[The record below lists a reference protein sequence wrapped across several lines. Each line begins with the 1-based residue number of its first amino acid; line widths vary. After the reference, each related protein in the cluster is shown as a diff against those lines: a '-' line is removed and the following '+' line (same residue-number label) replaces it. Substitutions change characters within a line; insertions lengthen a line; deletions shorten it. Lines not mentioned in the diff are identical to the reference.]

1 MNRQKIMYAV
11 QVATVALVVAAVV
24 QELSKPEEQ
33 RTWHGRSLG
42 LVPYDFRWP
51 TLERFKEAIWN
62 PYDRRVLTPMPLG
75 IGWTINFF
83 SLLDNLG
90 FINRKDTS
98 EEAFLLPGK
107 KMKEI
112 LRPQS

>member
-1 MNRQKIMYAV
+1 MNSQKIIYAV

-24 QELSKPEEQ
+24 QEISKPKEQ

-42 LVPYDFRWP
+42 LVPYDFRRP
-51 TLERFKEAIWN
+51 TLERFKEAMWN
-62 PYDRRVLTPMPLG
+62 PYDRRVLIPMPAG

-90 FINRKDTS
+90 FIRKDTS

-112 LRPQS
+112 LRP